1 MTGFQ
6 KATKK
11 QAKARILIEAVSGGG
26 KTWTGIQTAGV
37 LAKGGRIAVID
48 SEEGSASLYGDLFDF
63 DVLEI
68 SAPYTPARYIE
79 AIKLAE
85 KEGYAVVMIDSL
97 THAWAGSGGVLQM
110 VDDAMVRFG
119 NNKQRA
125 WAVGTPAW
133 QSLIDAMLQTRMHVI
148 ATLRSKSKMVEDT
161 NAQGKVTGY
170 KKAGT
175 EPVAR
180 DGIEFEFTIS
190 AELDREHNMVI
201 GKSRC
206 PILPPGTVL
215 REPKGDLA
223 EAIIEWLDSGEEYVA
238 PVDTDSLARELIEQ
252 SGDKAA
258 LVAAMKGAGISSS
271 DLADPDN
278 FARARVLVDL
288 IVKDREAALNRALNK
303 AVATSVPND
312 TDNLALIPEDDA
324 PVVLD
329 GEAA

>member
-1 MTGFQ
+1 MSGFK

-68 SAPYTPARYIE
+68 GAPYTPARYIE
-79 AIKLAE
+79 AIKMAE
-85 KEGYAVVMIDSL
+85 KESYAVVMIDSL
-97 THAWAGSGGVLQM
+97 SHAWAGSGGVLQM

-148 ATLRSKSKMVEDT
+148 VTLRSKSKVIEDT

-215 REPKGDLA
+215 REPNGDLA
-223 EAIIEWLDSGEEYVA
+223 EAIIEWLDSGEEYVP
-238 PVDTDSLARELIEQ
+238 PVDTLALAATLIAE
-252 SGDKAA
+252 SGDGDAFK
-258 LVAAMKGAGISSS
+258 AAMKDAGITHT
-271 DLADPDN
+271 DLADEDTLTK
-278 FARARVLVDL
+278 ARDL
-288 IVKDREAALNRALNK
+288 AAGIK
-303 AVATSVPND
+303 EQ
-312 TDNLALIPEDDA
+312 LALVPEA
-324 PVVLD
+324 PVTLD